1 MENENASIA
10 ETSRTACKPMR
21 AFVQSCNVII
31 CKAREGFLVHVHH
44 PVHDTSV
51 RNQRDRPAIG
61 SYTSQS
67 HMWVGGG
74 FRAARPVKLVQQ
86 KLAGKLHMRASAR
99 DLHEHLNLH
108 ALKVNTA

>member
-1 MENENASIA
+1 M
-10 ETSRTACKPMR
+10 
-21 AFVQSCNVII
+21 
-31 CKAREGFLVHVHH
+31 HVHP
-44 PVHDTSV
+44 PVHETSV

-108 ALKVNTA
+108 ALKVNTD